1 MSQTGKPPVE
11 LWRDISRPLSAATP
25 VWPGD
30 KGFSLELRRDG
41 QWTNSAITT
50 TCHVGTH
57 LDTPRHVEPAATGLD
72 EVSIDRLIGPA
83 EVVRAAPGAAT
94 IGRADLPDGWVP
106 FAARVL
112 FRTDSYPLDAPLDS
126 GFAALDSELVEW
138 LAGRGVEM
146 VGIDTP
152 SVDPFDS
159 TAHPAHRALARHGL
173 VWLEN
178 LLLDDVE
185 PGLYVLAALPLA
197 LVGAEAAPVRAA
209 LRPVTPGSGGR
220 Q

>member
-1 MSQTGKPPVE
+1 MTKAGKPPVE

-30 KGFSLELRRDG
+30 RGFSLEVRRDG
-41 QWTNSAITT
+41 EWTNSAIAT

-57 LDTPRHVEPAATGLD
+57 LDTPRHVDPAAPGLD
-72 EVSIDRLIGPA
+72 KVSIDRLIGPA
-83 EVVRAAPGAAT
+83 EVVHARPGAVLV
-94 IGRADLPDGWVP
+94 GRADLPDGWVP

-112 FRTDSYPLDAPLDS
+112 LRTDSYPLDGPLGS
-126 GFAALDSELVEW
+126 GFAALDPELVEF

-152 SVDPFDS
+152 SVDPFES
-159 TAHPAHRALARHGL
+159 AAHPAHHALARHGL

-178 LLLDDVE
+178 LLLEGIE
-185 PGLYVLAALPLA
+185 PGLYVLAALPIA

-209 LRPVTPGSGGR
+209 LRPVTPGGGGPK
-220 Q
+220 